1 MESQLYLGPLPKPQL
16 LICEMGRH
24 CLLSMGLTQRHRS
37 KGDVSTGCQA
47 CAAPTNS
54 DFPAE
59 AWSGYLQLA
68 IRDPGVFPL
77 DLILTSTMNTLYQ
90 LDWALF

>member
-1 MESQLYLGPLPKPQL
+1 M
-16 LICEMGRH
+16 
-24 CLLSMGLTQRHRS
+24 
-37 KGDVSTGCQA
+37 STGCQA